1 MTHFLNYNDLIN
13 IRKGNKNETIILKNS
28 IFLFALLSLTSLGF
42 GIYHHDVIIMAI
54 GILFCFAAIII
65 SLELK
70 KHNSNPFRRD

>member
-1 MTHFLNYNDLIN
+1 MELSYL
-13 IRKGNKNETIILKNS
+13 KILF
-28 IFLFALLSLTSLGF
+28 FLFALLSLASLGF

-65 SLELK
+65 VLELK

>member
-1 MTHFLNYNDLIN
+1 MEPSYL
-13 IRKGNKNETIILKNS
+13 KILF
-28 IFLFALLSLTSLGF
+28 FLFTLLSLTSLGF

-65 SLELK
+65 VLELK